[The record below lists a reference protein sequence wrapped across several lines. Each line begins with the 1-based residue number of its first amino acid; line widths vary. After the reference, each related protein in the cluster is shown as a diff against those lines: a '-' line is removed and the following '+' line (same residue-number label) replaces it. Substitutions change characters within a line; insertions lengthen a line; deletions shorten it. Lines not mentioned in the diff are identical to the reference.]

1 MSILDD
7 IFSKVI
13 YSEISPLFD
22 ELESIFQTLMANYA
36 LDVNEEISD
45 EVLFRLLDEQQ
56 RRWDEKI
63 FQREKEWNTYFGLS
77 REIYQ
82 HIENSHINGNNE
94 DKNENLNVFIGRLEP
109 LRRWIYEAER
119 HYSLLGILY
128 HRQRMT
134 QLRNVIEL
142 YQKDVSKDILTLRHL
157 FEQGLKRVNVDAD
170 RYMEYVFDIA
180 ESRNAESYSILPF
193 LSFVQP
199 EGHTR
204 FREENINW
212 VTDRSEATRIEELL
226 SRNLKYSDLARRKHT
241 TIGNPVEILDSY
253 EVHFPRYG
261 GKNIKGRFHLQGN
274 MNGFIGTRRGKENT
288 IVVGFAGTE
297 PLSPKNWWTD
307 ARQYFGYLD
316 PVYVQAAA
324 LVNAVWMG
332 KRHKAGFEDSPIIV
346 CGHSLGGGLMQY
358 AVASMNKEDISGYGY
373 NSAGLSSKNV
383 NRLDPIEYDKIFH
396 LYQPIDVVFTL
407 SSCKQ
412 LGKSV
417 KMGTVVTSRFK
428 AHCLDTMRR
437 NLRTHGNDVAKLV

>member
-1 MSILDD
+1 MSVLQD
-7 IFSKVI
+7 IFENVR
-13 YSEISPLFD
+13 YEEISPLFD
-22 ELESIFQTLMANYA
+22 EMESMFLSLTDGYRLDLSEEVTDSGIYQRMEQLLTRWEENVQRRSRDFDVYFELSRDIYRHIERSYINSREERQRELFEDLES
-36 LDVNEEISD
+36 
-45 EVLFRLLDEQQ
+45 
-56 RRWDEKI
+56 
-63 FQREKEWNTYFGLS
+63 LS
-77 REIYQ
+77 Q
-82 HIENSHINGNNE
+82 
-94 DKNENLNVFIGRLEP
+94 
-109 LRRWIYEAER
+109 WIYDN
-119 HYSLLGILY
+119 HDFSLGGLLY
-128 HRQRMT
+128 HSQRMT
-134 QLRNVIEL
+134 QLRRIIEL
-142 YQKDVSKDILTLRHL
+142 YQKDASKNILTLRHL
-157 FEQGLKRVNVDAD
+157 FEQGLKRVRVKAD

-180 ESRNAESYSILPF
+180 ESRNTMNYSILSF

-226 SRNLKYSDLARRKHT
+226 SRNLKYADLARRKHT

-253 EVHFPRYG
+253 EIHFPRYG

-358 AVASMNKEDISGYGY
+358 AVASMNKEDITGYGY

-396 LYQPIDVVFTL
+396 LYQPNDVVFTL

-417 KMGTVVTSRFK
+417 KMGTVVTSRCK

-437 NLRTHGNDVAKLV
+437 NLRAHRREIAKLG